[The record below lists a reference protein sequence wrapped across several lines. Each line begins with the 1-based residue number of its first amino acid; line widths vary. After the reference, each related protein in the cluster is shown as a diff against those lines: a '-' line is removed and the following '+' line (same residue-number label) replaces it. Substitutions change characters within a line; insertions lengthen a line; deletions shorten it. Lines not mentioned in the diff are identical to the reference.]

1 MALFNS
7 GRTADEP
14 ADDAGEQATDTDTD
28 ADTSGGGHR
37 RWLLVGLVVAVVAAL
52 YLRSKRRAAREARFT
67 EIELDPV
74 DSDSGAES
82 EQSAE

>member
-7 GRTADEP
+7 GRTDDEP
-14 ADDAGEQATDTDTD
+14 VDDGDDEATD
-28 ADTSGGGHR
+28 ADTDASGGGRR
-37 RWLLVGLVVAVVAAL
+37 RWLLVGLAVAVVAAL